1 MMKHIARPMSIIL
14 VFSFLLFTF
23 TVQAARAELIGTEAA
38 IALERA
44 ENGRARVAA
53 FLERT
58 DVQRTMEQQGVDVTE
73 AMKRINALSDEEIIQ
88 VARQIDR
95 LPAGGDGVGTV
106 VGAILI
112 IFLVLLI
119 TDILGLTHVFTF
131 VNR

>member
-1 MMKHIARPMSIIL
+1 MMKHIARPLSIVL
-14 VFSFLLFTF
+14 VFSFLLLTF

-38 IALERA
+38 VALERT

-58 DVQRTMEQQGVDVTE
+58 DVQRTMEQQGVDAAE
-73 AMKRINALSDEEIIQ
+73 AVKRINALSDEEIMQ
-88 VARQIDR
+88 LARQIDR

-106 VGAILI
+106 VGAILV

>member
-1 MMKHIARPMSIIL
+1 MMKHIARPMSIVL

-38 IALERA
+38 VALERT

-58 DVQRTMEQQGVDVTE
+58 DVQQTMEQQGVDVTE
-73 AMKRINALSDEEIIQ
+73 AVKRVSALSDEEITQ
-88 VARQIDR
+88 LARQIDR

-106 VGAILI
+106 VGAILV